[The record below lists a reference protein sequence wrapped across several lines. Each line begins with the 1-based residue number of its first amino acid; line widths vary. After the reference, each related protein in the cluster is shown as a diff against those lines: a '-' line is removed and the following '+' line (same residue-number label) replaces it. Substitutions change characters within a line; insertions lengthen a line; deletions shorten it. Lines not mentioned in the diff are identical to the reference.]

1 MAIYFTA
8 KIDKRTAEL
17 AGFLFFWQIFYQ
29 LLEENMTSFTYEK
42 KMQIRPSA
50 PGLLLTVTKEHVSL
64 VEYDQGVAQE
74 YLFLFAL
81 IRV

>member
-8 KIDKRTAEL
+8 KVWQENHRVSRVLIYLADSLSALRREHDEL
-17 AGFLFFWQIFYQ
+17 YLG
-29 LLEENMTSFTYEK
+29 K

-74 YLFLFAL
+74 Y
-81 IRV
+81 

>member
-1 MAIYFTA
+1 
-8 KIDKRTAEL
+8 
-17 AGFLFFWQIFYQ
+17 
-29 LLEENMTSFTYEK
+29 
-42 KMQIRPSA
+42 MQIRPSA

-74 YLFLFAL
+74 YLFLFAI